1 MKKKYYWAII
11 CSLAIIIVILCG
23 ILFVV
28 LNHNSQNRTVFI
40 NHMYFR
46 LVDIDKDLE
55 LVETGELDNLNRV
68 AEKFSELDLMCDM
81 QSVYT
86 NNSFYYF
93 PGQFR
98 KIAEN
103 MQLGKYSAEELK
115 QLRENI
121 QATIEELSTASGK
134 GENDKLTYRQVS
146 EILKNLFLKL
156 EENVQNLK

>member
-1 MKKKYYWAII
+1 MKKNYYCAII
-11 CSLAIIIVILCG
+11 CFIAITIVVLCG
-23 ILFVV
+23 ILFFVF
-28 LNHNSQNRTVFI
+28 NHNSQNRKVFI

-55 LVETGELDNLNRV
+55 LFENGELENLNRV
-68 AEKFSELDLMCDM
+68 EEKFSELDLMCDM

-103 MQLGKYSAEELK
+103 MQSDAYSADELK
-115 QLRENI
+115 HLRENI
-121 QATIEELSTASGK
+121 QATIEELSADSGK

-146 EILKNLFLKL
+146 EVLKNLFLKL
-156 EENVQNLK
+156 EEDK

>member
-1 MKKKYYWAII
+1 MKKKYSWAII

-23 ILFVV
+23 ILFVA

-103 MQLGKYSAEELK
+103 
-115 QLRENI
+115 I
-121 QATIEELSTASGK
+121 
-134 GENDKLTYRQVS
+134 
-146 EILKNLFLKL
+146 
-156 EENVQNLK
+156 